1 MKLRRTLLA
10 LLMILWLPVQGYAA
24 IAMPFCEHA
33 MHGAPVGHISVAA
46 VQGVGDGNTRD
57 HAHHSAVSSSEH
69 ASPAGNHHDSPAAD
83 CNDCGACH
91 LACSPAVPPVRHD
104 LAPAQRER
112 FALASPAVPPLFVPE
127 QPKRPP
133 LAAVA

>member
-33 MHGAPVGHISVAA
+33 MHAASAGHASM
-46 VQGVGDGNTRD
+46 QGGGPGND
-57 HAHHSAVSSSEH
+57 ALEHAHHGAVWSSEH
-69 ASPAGNHHDSPAAD
+69 ASPTGPDHHSTAVD

-91 LACSPAVPPVRHD
+91 LACSPAAPPVQHE

-112 FALASPAVPPLFVPE
+112 FALVSPALPPLFVPE

-133 LAAVA
+133 LAQ

>member
-24 IAMPFCEHA
+24 IAMPFCQHA
-33 MHGAPVGHISVAA
+33 MHGAPVGHIPVAA
-46 VQGVGDGNTRD
+46 AQGVGDGNTPD

-83 CNDCGACH
+83 CNDCGVCH
-91 LACSPAVPPVRHD
+91 LACSPAVSPVQYA

-112 FALASPAVPPLFVPE
+112 FALISPAAPPLFIPE

-133 LAAVA
+133 LGTVA